1 MFPVSSGKC
10 PAQSQTHAC
19 CNNFCT
25 EISQCIVFSSASM
38 ARVCFVVLCLLAV
51 EAAQPDDTATVTPEH
66 ELLACRLQLQCEK
79 NIYIYIYVYFCCFYR
94 MVSPIIPYLIPLV
107 DVCFVSGHPFYR
119 DLFEQLLRWFRA
131 SEHLAELTIWA
142 TQWSKL
148 HHAHRVVHVLDLFG
162 VSQQISFLG
171 PMVRQ
176 CLVIR
181 WESKNIHRNT

>member
-1 MFPVSSGKC
+1 MHVVTIFAQKSLSALFFLPQAW
-10 PAQSQTHAC
+10 PACALLCFAFLLLKQLNQTTQPQLRQSMSFLHAD
-19 CNNFCT
+19 CNC
-25 EISQCIVFSSASM
+25 SV
-38 ARVCFVVLCLLAV
+38 
-51 EAAQPDDTATVTPEH
+51 
-66 ELLACRLQLQCEK
+66 K
-79 NIYIYIYVYFCCFYR
+79 KKYIYIYIYVYFCCFYR